1 MKGTEKI
8 IAHIRADAEAKAEA
22 ILEKAEQQAAEIHAE
37 YDGKASQVY
46 ADKLRAGTQ
55 ACQEQMDSVQ
65 RLANM
70 EAKKSMLAVKQEM
83 VDRSFR
89 LALEKL
95 TKLPREQYIAL
106 LASLAAKA
114 AVTGEETIVLN
125 ARDRKAVGQ
134 AVVKAAN
141 ARIPNG
147 KLTLSEREGS
157 FAGGLILSRGSIEA
171 NCTLEQLVEL
181 ERGRMSAE
189 VAGDLFG

>member
-8 IAHIRADAEAKAEA
+8 IAHIHADAEAKAEA
-22 ILEKAEQQAAEIHAE
+22 VLDKAAQQAAQLRAE
-37 YDGKASQVY
+37 YDGKAARVY
-46 ADKLRAGTQ
+46 ADKLRAGTA

-70 EAKKSMLAVKQEM
+70 EAKKSLLAVKQEM
-83 VDRSFR
+83 VERSFR

-95 TKLPREQYIAL
+95 TTLPGEQYIAL

-114 AVTGEETIVLN
+114 SVTGEESLVLN

-141 ARIPNG
+141 ARIPG
-147 KLTLSEREGS
+147 GRLTLSEREGG
-157 FAGGLILSRGSIEA
+157 FAGGLILSRGSIEV

-181 ERGRMSAE
+181 ARGEMSAE
-189 VAGDLFG
+189 VADALFA